1 MKCAICKG
9 YRLLCGRNFCP
20 ILRKVRIIK
29 SVFSDLKLDK
39 VVFGSSPPSIFVGEK
54 GYPKVR
60 VAPLVP
66 PIEGDTSSLDSPL
79 KWEDVTLEDAIKR
92 RAVLVMGER
101 VCNVKTSLD
110 FDGLVMSVKP
120 VDAEMVLSKKP
131 VLKIDLS
138 EISAVVNPKA
148 ELEKLKVVGNPRVP
162 KAVDKIVGDEIKAQK
177 AMVDLYERGFDEYY
191 IIRLLSAGL
200 LGIDKKL
207 VPTRWSITAVEDTIG
222 EHLKRE
228 IVNYKPIDRYEVYR
242 AEFLGNVYTILM
254 IPSAYAFELLE
265 VWLPKSLFGFSGVLR
280 DYEFFKKRGYANE
293 TLGAYYSARLSVL
306 EFLRKKRRQ
315 AKVVV
320 FREVTEEYYAPIGSW
335 QIRVGVRKALKN
347 KVGTFDDLSSA
358 LSFLRNLLRHRLEDY
373 LRRDVVLKAR
383 TIDSYF

>member
-20 ILRKVRIIK
+20 ILKRVRIIK

-39 VVFGSSPPSIFVGEK
+39 IIFGSSPPSIFVGER

-79 KWEDVTLEDAIKR
+79 KWENVTLEEAIKR
-92 RAVLVMGER
+92 RAMLVMGER

-138 EISAVVNPKA
+138 DISAVVNPKA
-148 ELEKLKVVGNPRVP
+148 ELEKLKVVGNPKVP
-162 KAVDKIVGDEIKAQK
+162 KAVDKIVGDDIKAQK
-177 AMVDLYERGFDEYY
+177 AIVDLYEKGFDEYY

-228 IVNYKPIDRYEVYR
+228 IVDYKPIDRYEVYR

-306 EFLRKKRRQ
+306 EFLRERKRQ

-320 FREVTEEYYAPIGSW
+320 FREVTEDYYAPIGSW
-335 QIRVGVRKALKN
+335 QIRVGVRKALRN
-347 KVGTFDDLSSA
+347 RVGIFDDLSSA

-373 LRRDVVLKAR
+373 LERSIVLKAK

>member
-1 MKCAICKG
+1 
-9 YRLLCGRNFCP
+9 
-20 ILRKVRIIK
+20 
-29 SVFSDLKLDK
+29 
-39 VVFGSSPPSIFVGEK
+39 
-54 GYPKVR
+54 
-60 VAPLVP
+60 
-66 PIEGDTSSLDSPL
+66 
-79 KWEDVTLEDAIKR
+79 
-92 RAVLVMGER
+92 
-101 VCNVKTSLD
+101 
-110 FDGLVMSVKP
+110 MSVKP

-148 ELEKLKVVGNPRVP
+148 ELEKLKVVGNPKVP
-162 KAVDKIVGDEIKAQK
+162 KAVDKILGDDIKAQK
-177 AMVDLYERGFDEYY
+177 AIVDLYEKGFDEYY
-191 IIRLLSAGL
+191 KIRLLSAGL

-228 IVNYKPIDRYEVYR
+228 IVDYKPIDRYEVYR

-306 EFLRKKRRQ
+306 EFLRERKRQ

-320 FREVTEEYYAPIGSW
+320 FREVTEDYYAPIGSW
-335 QIRVGVRKALKN
+335 QIRVGVRKALRN
-347 KVGTFDDLSSA
+347 RVGIFDDLSSA

-373 LRRDVVLKAR
+373 LKRSIVLKAK

>member
-1 MKCAICKG
+1 VKCAICKG
-9 YRLLCGRNFCP
+9 YRLLCGRSFCP
-20 ILRKVRIIK
+20 ILKRIRIIK

-39 VVFGSSPPSIFVGEK
+39 VVFGSSPPSIFVGER

-66 PIEGDTSSLDSPL
+66 PIEGETSSLDSPL
-79 KWEDVTLEDAIKR
+79 KWEDLTLEEAIRR
-92 RAVLVMGER
+92 RAMLVMGER

-120 VDAEMVLSKKP
+120 VDAEMILSKKP
-131 VLKIDLS
+131 VIKIDLN

-148 ELEKLKVVGNPRVP
+148 ELEKLKVVGNPKVP
-162 KAVDKIVGDEIKAQK
+162 KAVDKIVEDDIKAQK
-177 AMVDLYERGFDEYY
+177 AIVDLYEKGFDEYY

-200 LGIDKKL
+200 LGINKKL

-222 EHLKRE
+222 EYLKRE
-228 IVNYKPIDRYEVYR
+228 VVNYKPINSCEVYR
-242 AEFLGNVYTILM
+242 AEFLGNIYTILM

-280 DYEFFKKRGYANE
+280 DYEFFKKKGYANE

-306 EFLRKKRRQ
+306 EFLRKRKRQ

-320 FREVTEEYYAPIGSW
+320 FREVTEDYYAPIGSW
-335 QIRVGVRKALKN
+335 QIRVGVRRALKN
-347 KVGTFDDLSSA
+347 KVGTFDDLNSA
-358 LSFLRNLLRHRLEDY
+358 LSFLKDILRHRLEDY
-373 LRRDVVLKAR
+373 LRRDVVLKVR
-383 TIDSYF
+383 SIDSYF

>member
-9 YRLLCGRNFCP
+9 YRLLCGRSFCP
-20 ILRKVRIIK
+20 ILKRIRIIK

-39 VVFGSSPPSIFVGEK
+39 VVFGSSPPSIFVGER

-66 PIEGDTSSLDSPL
+66 PIEGETSSLDSPL
-79 KWEDVTLEDAIKR
+79 KWEDLTLEEAIRR
-92 RAVLVMGER
+92 RAMLVMGER

-120 VDAEMVLSKKP
+120 VDAEMILSKKP
-131 VLKIDLS
+131 VIKIDLN

-148 ELEKLKVVGNPRVP
+148 ELEKLKVVGNPKVP
-162 KAVDKIVGDEIKAQK
+162 KAVDKIVEDDIKAQK
-177 AMVDLYERGFDEYY
+177 AIVDLYEKGFDEYY

-200 LGIDKKL
+200 LGINKKL

-222 EHLKRE
+222 EYLKRE
-228 IVNYKPIDRYEVYR
+228 VVNYKPINSCEVYR
-242 AEFLGNVYTILM
+242 AEFLGNIYTILM

-280 DYEFFKKRGYANE
+280 DYEFFKKKGYANE

-306 EFLRKKRRQ
+306 EFLRKRKRQ

-320 FREVTEEYYAPIGSW
+320 FREVTEDYYAPIGSW
-335 QIRVGVRKALKN
+335 QIRVGVRRALKN
-347 KVGTFDDLSSA
+347 KVGTFDDLNSA
-358 LSFLRNLLRHRLEDY
+358 LSFLKDILRHRLEDY
-373 LRRDVVLKAR
+373 LRRDVVLKVR
-383 TIDSYF
+383 SIDSYF